1 MAGSSSS
8 NQPLNAGN
16 LVSAAVKIYRS
27 RLNQFLG
34 VAFTATLW
42 SVPPLLAAI
51 IPIGG
56 TVFATAAAS
65 DSGGLI
71 GLPNVSAVL
80 LGLLS
85 VVLWLGWIGLFCFCL
100 AKNLMNTALISRLA
114 YGELIS
120 QPETIQEARG
130 QLNRKIWKFLRVWI
144 FAGLFLFV
152 ASFSIN
158 IAAAI
163 VIAIVQKIFGE
174 ASPLTGLVSLV
185 LNLAVLVAAYWV
197 QARVFISEVPLAIED
212 NINSM
217 DSIRRSWEL
226 SKGSAGQIITA
237 IVIATLITLPLSI
250 LAFIPFILTLI
261 ANLAQF
267 AAVAQGE
274 IPSSAAGI
282 ALFVSLA
289 ISILL
294 VLFLGIFIIP
304 FWQSLKALIYFNLR
318 GWREGSDLQLRGNT
332 PG

>member
-1 MAGSSSS
+1 MTGSFSS
-8 NQPLNAGN
+8 NQPINAGN

-34 VAFTATLW
+34 VAFIATLW
-42 SVPPLLAAI
+42 SLPPLLAAI
-51 IPIGG
+51 VLGIVAGLAI
-56 TVFATAAAS
+56 AAFS
-65 DSGGLI
+65 NSGFLI
-71 GLPNVSAVL
+71 GLFSL
-80 LGLLS
+80 ILS
-85 VVLWLGWIGLFCFCL
+85 IVWIVFTFFCI
-100 AKNLMNTALISRLA
+100 AKSLMNTALISRLA
-114 YGELIS
+114 HGELTS
-120 QPETIQEARG
+120 QPETIQDARRH
-130 QLNRKIWKFLRVWI
+130 LNPKTWKFLRAWV
-144 FAGLFLFV
+144 FAGLFLIA
-152 ASFSIN
+152 ASLVIN
-158 IAAAI
+158 IAAGL
-163 VIAIVQKIFGE
+163 VIALVQGIFGE

-185 LNLAVLVAAYWV
+185 LNLAALIASYWL

-217 DSIRRSWEL
+217 DSIRRSWSL
-226 SKGSAGQIITA
+226 SKGFEGQIILG
-237 IVIATLITLPLSI
+237 IVIATLITLPLTI

-267 AAVAQGE
+267 AAVAQGA
-274 IPSSAAGI
+274 IPSPSVGI

-294 VLFLGIFIIP
+294 ALFLGIFIIP

>member
-16 LVSAAVKIYRS
+16 LVSAAVKLYRS

-42 SVPPLLAAI
+42 NLPPLLAAFVLA
-51 IPIGG
+51 GMTG
-56 TVFATAAAS
+56 FAITAASNSA
-65 DSGGLI
+65 GLI
-71 GLPNVSAVL
+71 GL
-80 LGLLS
+80 LS
-85 VVLWLGWIGLFCFCL
+85 LVLWLGWIVLTFFCV
-100 AKNLMNTALISRLA
+100 AKSLMNTALISRLA
-114 YGELIS
+114 QGELTS
-120 QPETIQEARG
+120 QPESIQDARG
-130 QLNRKIWKFLRVWI
+130 YLNPKTWKFLRAWV
-144 FAGLFLFV
+144 FAGLFLIA
-152 ASFSIN
+152 ASLVIN
-158 IAAAI
+158 IVAGI
-163 VIAIVQKIFGE
+163 VIALVQGVFGE

-185 LNLAVLVAAYWV
+185 LNLAALVASYWL

-217 DSIRRSWEL
+217 DSIRRSWSL
-226 SKGSAGQIITA
+226 SKGFEGQIILA
-237 IVIATLITLPLSI
+237 IVIATLITLPLVI

-261 ANLAQF
+261 ANLSLF

-274 IPSSAAGI
+274 IPSSAAGV